1 MSNVIL
7 KSIETIIHLSNNKIH
22 ILKFKYSNVT
32 YDVSEN
38 ASYWKEKAGDSI
50 IHHYHIICKKQ
61 NVVCEI
67 SINNKDF
74 QCMLVQMDLL
84 E

>member
-1 MSNVIL
+1 MSNVVL
-7 KSIETIIHLSNNKIH
+7 KSIEAIIHLSNNKLN
-22 ILKFKYSNVT
+22 ILKFKYSNIT
-32 YDVSEN
+32 YDVTELT
-38 ASYWKEKAGDSI
+38 SYWKEKKGDSI
-50 IHHYHIICKKQ
+50 IHHYHLICKKQ
-61 NVVCEI
+61 NAVCEI